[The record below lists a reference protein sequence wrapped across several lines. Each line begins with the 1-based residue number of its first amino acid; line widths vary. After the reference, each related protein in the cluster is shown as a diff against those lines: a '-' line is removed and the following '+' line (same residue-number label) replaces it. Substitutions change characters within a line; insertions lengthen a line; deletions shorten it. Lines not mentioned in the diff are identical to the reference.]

1 MSEQPPPLI
10 SVIVPVRP
18 TEDVGQ
24 VIASLA
30 GVDYPSERFEV
41 LVVRGTQP
49 SRQRNEAIR
58 NARGELVYFLDNDSV
73 LDPHAFNRAVVHYA
87 DPNVVGVGGPNL
99 ALPAR
104 GLVPRAIDATF
115 CSVFG
120 TFRVKSR
127 YASIGRVREATEQE
141 IILCNM
147 SMRKKVLDDEGG
159 LNEELFPNEENE
171 LFSRLVRAG
180 KGYKFIYAPDVVVRR
195 PRSTNLGG
203 YTKKICRYGT
213 GRMGQTFA
221 RATPLCFL
229 HMIPLYFLIYLIILA
244 VVPSRL
250 LAVPL
255 LLYLALD
262 VVFSVAAAAKGR
274 DVPTGVLLLVLFP
287 LTHIAYGVGLACGLV
302 RALLRSKP
310 RRGSVELVVY
320 KRFAEPLRDA
330 TATQHP

>member
-1 MSEQPPPLI
+1 MDEQSTPLI

-18 TEDVGQ
+18 SEDVGG
-24 VIASLA
+24 VIGALA
-30 GVDYPSERFEV
+30 DIDYPDDRFEV

-58 NARGELVYFLDNDSV
+58 KSRGELVYFLDNDSV
-73 LDPHAFNRAVVHYA
+73 VDPDAFRKAVVYYE
-87 DPNVVGVGGPNL
+87 DPDVVGVGGPNL

-115 CSVFG
+115 CSAFG

-127 YASIGRVREATEQE
+127 YASVGRAREATEEE

-147 SMRKKVLDDEGG
+147 SMRKRVLDEEGG
-159 LNEELFPNEENE
+159 LNENLFPNEENE

-195 PRSTNLGG
+195 SRSTGLGP
-203 YTKKICRYGT
+203 YAKKICRYGI

-221 RATPLCFL
+221 SPTPLCFL
-229 HMIPLYFLIYLIILA
+229 HMIPLYFLIYLVILA
-244 VVPSRL
+244 VARWRI

-262 VVFSVAAAAKGR
+262 VIFSVAAAAKGR
-274 DVPTGVLLLVLFP
+274 DATAGVLLLVLFP

-302 RALLRSKP
+302 RVLVRSKP
-310 RRGSVELVVY
+310 RRGSVELTVF
-320 KRFAEPLRDA
+320 KHFEEPLPDGAA
-330 TATQHP
+330 TEQP